1 MSTEEAIN
9 GGVAVKVT
17 PASNEDEAIER
28 QEAEVTIEE
37 EDRGGW
43 GNKIEYI
50 LATVGYAV
58 GLGNVWRFPYL
69 CQKNGGGIL

>member
-28 QEAEVTIEE
+28 QEAGVTIVE